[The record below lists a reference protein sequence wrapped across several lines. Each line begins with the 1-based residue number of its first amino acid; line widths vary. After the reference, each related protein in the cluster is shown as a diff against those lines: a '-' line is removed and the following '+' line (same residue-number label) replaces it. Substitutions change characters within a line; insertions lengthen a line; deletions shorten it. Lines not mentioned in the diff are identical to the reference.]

1 MDKVILYTR
10 VSSEEQ
16 SRGYSLRDQK
26 DRLDKYCALKNYTI
40 VKHYEEDH
48 SAKTFERPQFKKLL
62 EFIKH
67 NKPSFNLEVGSIFK
81 KCDRCSYD
89 APNI

>member
-48 SAKTFERPQFKKLL
+48 
-62 EFIKH
+62 
-67 NKPSFNLEVGSIFK
+67 
-81 KCDRCSYD
+81 
-89 APNI
+89 